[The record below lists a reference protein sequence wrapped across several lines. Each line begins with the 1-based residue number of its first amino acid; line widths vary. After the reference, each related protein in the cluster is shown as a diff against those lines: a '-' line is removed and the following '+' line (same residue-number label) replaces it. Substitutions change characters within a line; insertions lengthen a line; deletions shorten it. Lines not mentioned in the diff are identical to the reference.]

1 MIVCAINYNTHSDF
15 SVADRSIEK
24 KEIRQRKENDNVDY
38 MLFDRSVSVVLHS
51 HDAIF
56 LLR

>member
-1 MIVCAINYNTHSDF
+1 MCINYNTHSDF

-38 MLFDRSVSVVLHS
+38 MLFDMSVSVVLHS